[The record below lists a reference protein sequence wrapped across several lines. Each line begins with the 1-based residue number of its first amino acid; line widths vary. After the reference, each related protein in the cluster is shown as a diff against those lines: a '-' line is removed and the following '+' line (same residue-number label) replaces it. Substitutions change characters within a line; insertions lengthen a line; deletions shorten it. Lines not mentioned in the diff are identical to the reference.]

1 MREVIR
7 SGIPW
12 RPLPAGVQCKGYAD
26 LIFLVTGL
34 FYPVT
39 DFIRAKDDVEPQ
51 IEIWSALREDILA
64 KHMNLQPL
72 SRPAA
77 WWRLEDREPHYEG
90 EDEVEYFERLNLLSG
105 REQELG
111 RNKIGNV

>member
-1 MREVIR
+1 MRRISGRDIEQMREVIR

-12 RPLPAGVQCKGYAD
+12 RPLPAGVQCKGYAH

-39 DFIRAKDDVEPQ
+39 DFIRAKDDHDAQ
-51 IEIWSALREDILA
+51 IEIWSALRDDILE
-64 KHMNLQPL
+64 KHINLQPL

-77 WWRLEDREPHYEG
+77 WWRLEDREPRCEG
-90 EDEVEYFERLNLLSG
+90 EGEAKYLNG
-105 REQELG
+105 
-111 RNKIGNV
+111 